1 MRQRQRFLRQLSNA
15 RLSQISGL
23 LQAQQELKEK
33 NESLQEM
40 QEELRQSNEALFK
53 AKQELSQH
61 NASLTQELHT
71 TSNQLKEVSS
81 RLDAVSKQ
89 KVVTDLRMKISTQI
103 FNSDKEAEFRRSFTA
118 FYPNYIPALHRLSP
132 DITRTDE
139 LIAMLIILELSSDEI
154 GLTLGISRIGVNK
167 ARSRMRKRLG
177 LASDAKLEDFLK
189 GIWDSPYS

>member
-1 MRQRQRFLRQLSNA
+1 
-15 RLSQISGL
+15 
-23 LQAQQELKEK
+23 
-33 NESLQEM
+33 
-40 QEELRQSNEALFK
+40 
-53 AKQELSQH
+53 
-61 NASLTQELHT
+61 
-71 TSNQLKEVSS
+71 
-81 RLDAVSKQ
+81 
-89 KVVTDLRMKISTQI
+89 MKISTQI

>member
-1 MRQRQRFLRQLSNA
+1 
-15 RLSQISGL
+15 
-23 LQAQQELKEK
+23 
-33 NESLQEM
+33 M

>member
-1 MRQRQRFLRQLSNA
+1 MRQRQRFFRQISNA

-33 NESLQEM
+33 NESLSGR
-40 QEELRQSNEALFK
+40 LN
-53 AKQELSQH
+53 
-61 NASLTQELHT
+61 
-71 TSNQLKEVSS
+71 EVSS

-103 FNSDKEAEFRRSFTA
+103 FNSDTEAEFRRSFTA
-118 FYPNYIPALHRLSP
+118 FYPDYIPALHRLSP

-189 GIWDSPYS
+189 GIWD